1 MTAKRIRT
9 GGAAAH
15 GQGGFTMIELTAV
28 IVVLGI
34 LAATALQRIA
44 DMGAEAATGKVGA
57 APGLDDC

>member
-1 MTAKRIRT
+1 
-9 GGAAAH
+9 
-15 GQGGFTMIELTAV
+15 MIELTAV